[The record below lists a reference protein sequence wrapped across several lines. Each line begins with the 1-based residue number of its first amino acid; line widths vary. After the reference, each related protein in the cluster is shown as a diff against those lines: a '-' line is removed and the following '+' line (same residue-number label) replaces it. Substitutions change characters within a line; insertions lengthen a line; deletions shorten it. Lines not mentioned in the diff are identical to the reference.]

1 MDNTTSNDPIFKNL
15 SPLKKAVIAELMEK
29 AANTPLDKAFPLLL
43 KANATL
49 NKQGDPFTPEER
61 NMLITELTKKLSP
74 EERKKIAA
82 LLKIKLA
89 IKLITINPATI
100 LFSFAGGTKTAA
112 NIPYRATLKAL
123 TTLRGRI
130 FPINTPK
137 KVPIVQP
144 GAAIEITP

>member
-1 MDNTTSNDPIFKNL
+1 MDNTASNDPIFNNL

-82 LLKIKLA
+82 LLKL
-89 IKLITINPATI
+89 L
-100 LFSFAGGTKTAA
+100 
-112 NIPYRATLKAL
+112 
-123 TTLRGRI
+123 
-130 FPINTPK
+130 
-137 KVPIVQP
+137 
-144 GAAIEITP
+144 